1 MIRPAL
7 LACSFATILAS
18 VVVSRS
24 GANPATEPP
33 AATKLGIFTQSSDI
47 GPVKHAG
54 ASAWNGDLDQ
64 YEVSGA
70 GTNMWKEKDEF
81 HVVWKKV
88 KGDVILDAQVK
99 FLGNGVDPHRKLGW
113 IVRTSLDADSAYADV
128 AVHGDGLTSLQFRR
142 KAGALTEQVAST
154 VKAPDV
160 IRLSRKGSKL
170 TMAVAKFGDELLASE
185 PVELDLGDE
194 VYVGLFVC
202 SHNPDAVEKGVFSNV
217 RITLPAPADFKPYRD
232 YIGSRLETLDIET
245 GRRKVVHTV
254 ADSMQAPNW
263 DADGKSLV
271 YNRNGKLFR
280 FAFATGRAVEIDTA
294 FATRNNND
302 HVLSP
307 DGKLLGISHHSKDHD
322 GKSMIFTLDAAGGTP
337 KLVTTKG
344 PSYLHGWSPD
354 GQSLLYAGARDG
366 DIDIYR
372 IPVAGGDEVR
382 LTTAKGVDDGPEFT
396 PDGKTIY
403 FNSERSGSMQI
414 WKMHADGT
422 GQTQVTDDGYNNW
435 FPHVSPDGKS
445 VVVISYLKGD
455 VTPADHPFYKRV
467 YLRHLPTAGGPAR
480 VIAYVYGGQGTINVS
495 SWSPDGKRIA
505 FVSNTR
511 DP

>member
-1 MIRPAL
+1 MIRSAML
-7 LACSFATILAS
+7 VGSFATALALGI
-18 VVVSRS
+18 VARS
-24 GANPATEPP
+24 APSSATESPP
-33 AATKLGIFTQSSDI
+33 ATKLGIFAQASDV

-54 ASAWNGDLDQ
+54 ASVWDGQLDQ

-70 GTNMWKEKDEF
+70 GSNMWKEKDEF

-99 FLGNGVDPHRKLGW
+99 FLGDGIDPHRKLGW

-142 KAGALTEQVAST
+142 KSGVLTEQVTSK

-170 TMAVAKFGDELLASE
+170 TMAVAKFGDELVAAA
-185 PVELDLGDE
+185 PVDLDLGDE

-217 RITLPAPADFKPYRD
+217 RVTLPAADDFKPYRD
-232 YIGSRLETLDIET
+232 YIGSRLETLEVEK
-245 GRRKVVHTV
+245 GRRKIVHTV
-254 ADSMQAPNW
+254 ADSLQAPNW

-271 YNRNGKLFR
+271 YNRNGKLYR
-280 FAFATGRAVEIDTA
+280 FDLATSRAVEIDTG
-294 FATRNNND
+294 FAIKNNND
-302 HVLSP
+302 HVLSR
-307 DGKLLGISHHSKDHD
+307 DGKQLGISHHSKDHD
-322 GKSMIFTLDAAGGTP
+322 GKAMIYTLDAAGGTP
-337 KLVTTKG
+337 KLVTAKG

-354 GQSLLYAGARDG
+354 GKSLLYAAGRDG

-372 IPVAGGDEVR
+372 IPVAGGEEVR
-382 LTTAKGVDDGPEFT
+382 LTTAKGVDDGPEST

-403 FNSERSGSMQI
+403 FNSERSGLMQI
-414 WKMHADGT
+414 WKMDADGT
-422 GQTQVTDDGYNNW
+422 NQTQVTNDDYNNW

-445 VVVISYLKGD
+445 LVIISYLKGD
-455 VTPADHPFYKRV
+455 VTPGEHPFYKRV
-467 YLRHLPTAGGPAR
+467 CLRLLPTAGGPAK
-480 VIAYVYGGQGTINVS
+480 VIAYLYGGQGTINVP

-511 DP
+511 EP

>member
-7 LACSFATILAS
+7 LACAFATIVGS

-24 GANPATEPP
+24 GANPVAEPP
-33 AATKLGIFTQSSDI
+33 SATKLGIFTQASDV
-47 GPVKHAG
+47 GLVKHAG
-54 ASAWNGDLDQ
+54 SSVWDAQLDQ
-64 YEVSGA
+64 YQVSGY
-70 GTNMWKEKDEF
+70 GTNMWKETDEF

-88 KGDVILDAQVK
+88 KGDLILDAQVK
-99 FLGNGVDPHRKLGW
+99 FLGAGVDPHRKLGW

-142 KAGALTEQVAST
+142 KAGGLTEQVTST

-160 IRLSRKGSKL
+160 IRLSRKGAKL
-170 TMAVAKFGDELLASE
+170 TMAVAKFGDELTASE

-202 SHNPDAVEKGVFSNV
+202 SHNPDAVERGVFSNV
-217 RITLPAPADFKPYRD
+217 RVTLPAPDDFKPYRD
-232 YIGSRLETLDIET
+232 YIGSRLETLEVET

-271 YNRNGKLFR
+271 YNRNGKLYR
-280 FAFATGRAVEIDTA
+280 FAFATGRATEIDTA
-294 FATRNNND
+294 FAVKNNND

-322 GKSMIFTLDAAGGTP
+322 GQSMVYTVSAAGGTP
-337 KLVTTKG
+337 KLVTAKG

-354 GQSLLYAGARDG
+354 GQSLVYAGARGG
-366 DIDIYR
+366 DIDIFR
-372 IPVAGGDEVR
+372 VPVAGGEEVR

-403 FNSERSGSMQI
+403 FNSERGGSMQI
-414 WKMHADGT
+414 WKMNADGT
-422 GQTQVTDDGYNNW
+422 GQTQVTDDGFHNW

-445 VVVISYLKGD
+445 LVVISYLKGD
-455 VTPADHPFYKRV
+455 VTPGEHPFYKRV
-467 YLRHLPTAGGPAR
+467 CLRILPTAGGPPR
-480 VIAYVYGGQGTINVS
+480 VLADLYGGQGTINVS

>member
-1 MIRPAL
+1 MTRPAFL
-7 LACSFATILAS
+7 VFAFATALALGF
-18 VVVSRS
+18 VARS
-24 GANPATEPP
+24 GPSLATEPP
-33 AATKLGIFTQSSDI
+33 SATKLGIFTQASDV
-47 GPVKHAG
+47 GPVKRAG
-54 ASAWNGDLDQ
+54 SSTWDGQLDQ
-64 YEVSGA
+64 YQVSGA
-70 GTNMWKEKDEF
+70 GTNMWKEQDEF
-81 HVVWKKV
+81 HVAWKKI

-99 FLGNGVDPHRKLGW
+99 FLGDGIDPHRKLGW
-113 IVRTSLDADSAYADV
+113 IVRTSLDAGSAYADV

-142 KAGALTEQVAST
+142 KSGGLTEQVAST

-170 TMAVAKFGDELLASE
+170 TMAVAKFGDELLASA

-217 RITLPAPADFKPYRD
+217 RVTLPAPDDFKPYRD
-232 YIGSRLETLDIET
+232 YLGSRLETLEVET
-245 GRRKVVHTV
+245 GRRKVVYTV
-254 ADSMQAPNW
+254 ADSLQAPNW

-271 YNRNGKLFR
+271 YNLNGKLYR
-280 FAFATGRAVEIDTA
+280 FDFAAGRAVEIDTA
-294 FATRNNND
+294 FAVKNNND

-307 DGKLLGISHHSKDHD
+307 DGNLLGISHHSKDHD
-322 GKSMIFTLDAAGGTP
+322 GKSMIYTVSAAGGTP
-337 KLVTTKG
+337 KLVTARG

-372 IPVAGGDEVR
+372 VPVAGGDEVR

-403 FNSERSGSMQI
+403 FNSERSGLMQI
-414 WKMHADGT
+414 WKMNADGT
-422 GQTQVTDDGYNNW
+422 GQTQVTDDAYNNW

-445 VVVISYLKGD
+445 LVMISYLKGD
-455 VTPADHPFYKRV
+455 VTPGDHPFYKRV
-467 YLRHLPTAGGPAR
+467 CLRLFPTAGGPAW
-480 VIAYVYGGQGTINVS
+480 VIAHLYGGQGTINVP
-495 SWSPDGKRIA
+495 SWSPDGKRLA

-511 DP
+511 EP

>member
-1 MIRPAL
+1 MIRSAL
-7 LACSFATILAS
+7 LAGSFATALALG
-18 VVVSRS
+18 VVARIGPSF
-24 GANPATEPP
+24 ATEPP
-33 AATKLGIFTQSSDI
+33 SASKLGIFTQSSDV
-47 GPVKHAG
+47 GPVRHAG
-54 ASAWNGDLDQ
+54 SATWDDRLGQ

-81 HVVWKKV
+81 HVAWKKV

-99 FLGNGVDPHRKLGW
+99 FLGDGVDPHRKLGW
-113 IVRTSLDADSAYADV
+113 IVRTSLEADSAYADV

-142 KAGALTEQVAST
+142 KSGSLTEQVTST

-170 TMAVAKFGDELLASE
+170 TMAVAKFGDELVAAA

-202 SHNPDAVEKGVFSNV
+202 SHNPDAVERGVFSNV
-217 RITLPAPADFKPYRD
+217 RVTLPAADDFKPYRD
-232 YIGSRLETLDIET
+232 YIGSRLETLEVET

-254 ADSMQAPNW
+254 ADSLQAPNW

-271 YNRNGKLFR
+271 YNRSGKLYR
-280 FAFATGRAVEIDTA
+280 FDLATSRAAEIDTG
-294 FATRNNND
+294 FATKNNND
-302 HVLSP
+302 HVLSR
-307 DGKLLGISHHSKDHD
+307 DGKRLGISHHSKDHD
-322 GKSMIFTLDAAGGTP
+322 GKSMIYTLDAAGGTP
-337 KLVTTKG
+337 KLVTANG

-354 GQSLLYAGARDG
+354 GQSLLYAGGRNG

-372 IPVAGGDEVR
+372 IPVAGGEEVR
-382 LTTAKGVDDGPEFT
+382 LTTVKGVDDGPEST

-403 FNSERSGSMQI
+403 FNSERSGLMQI
-414 WKMHADGT
+414 WKMNADGT
-422 GQTQVTDDGYNNW
+422 GQTQVTNDDYNNW
-435 FPHVSPDGKS
+435 FPHLSPDGKS
-445 VVVISYLKGD
+445 LVIISYLKGD
-455 VTPADHPFYKRV
+455 VKPGEHPFYKRV
-467 YLRHLPTAGGPAR
+467 CLRLLPTAGGPAK
-480 VIAYVYGGQGTINVS
+480 VIAYLYGGQGTINVP

-511 DP
+511 EP